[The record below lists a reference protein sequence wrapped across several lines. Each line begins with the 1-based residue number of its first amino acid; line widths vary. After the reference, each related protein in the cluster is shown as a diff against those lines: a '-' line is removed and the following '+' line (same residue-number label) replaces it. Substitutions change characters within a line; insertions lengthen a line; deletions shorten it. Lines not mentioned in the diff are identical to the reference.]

1 MTGSAGF
8 PGEEVDEARG
18 ADYGHR
24 LDMAFDAAREFICVR
39 FREDGCVISVG
50 EGLEHLEDRFGK
62 AAGITTDV
70 STVLD
75 LCAALWEDPH
85 IDQVPSGWIDLCW
98 NEKGHWPRETQ
109 GPQGL
114 RARLLRLNDQEERP

>member
-1 MTGSAGF
+1 MSDQ
-8 PGEEVDEARG
+8 PGEESAAESP
-18 ADYGHR
+18 ADYGCR
-24 LDMAFDAAREFICVR
+24 LDMAFDAAREFIR
-39 FREDGCVISVG
+39 LQFREDGCITSVG
-50 EGLEHLEDRFGK
+50 EVLEHLDDRFGK

-85 IDQVPSGWIDLCW
+85 IDQVPSGWIDFCW
-98 NEKGHWPRETQ
+98 REKGNWPRETQ
-109 GPQGL
+109 GPQDL